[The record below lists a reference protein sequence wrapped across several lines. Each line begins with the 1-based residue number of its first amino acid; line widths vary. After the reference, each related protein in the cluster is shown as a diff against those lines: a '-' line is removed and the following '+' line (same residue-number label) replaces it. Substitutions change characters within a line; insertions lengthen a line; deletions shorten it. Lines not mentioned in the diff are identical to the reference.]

1 MHRGPE
7 AVWGVGGDGGAML
20 CWQCGPPPRPR
31 GSRRLEGGGGE
42 EQPAWLL

>member
-7 AVWGVGGDGGAML
+7 AVWGVGGDGVPCCTGSAD
-20 CWQCGPPPRPR
+20 PR
-31 GSRRLEGGGGE
+31 GNRRLQGGGGE